1 MPNRCNKPDNLP
13 DKTGV
18 YIMRNIDNDVLYV
31 GKAKSL
37 VKRVKSYFST
47 REQPLKTKLLMSHF
61 HNLEYIITDTE
72 KEALILES
80 NFIKK
85 YKPRYNIRLKDDKR
99 YPYIKIT
106 SEDFPRVLITRNVRD
121 DGAYYYGP
129 FTDSGSVRRMIKSLK
144 ALFKIRECRNMRGPC
159 LNYQIH
165 LCNAPCSGKITKE
178 SYNKTIDKINLFF
191 EGKYDEIIE
200 MLNESMLK
208 SANNCEFEKAAVLR
222 DQIQSVDSILEKQ
235 KIEFD
240 RGLEQDVIACAYD
253 EKAACVV
260 VFSIR
265 DGKITEKNDFL
276 MSGAEG
282 TLPDKILSVVENSTN
297 FRASKAE
304 LLNAVE
310 NKVFW
315 ASKSKILNAFLKQYY
330 MTPRHIPSQIIIEY
344 IPDELD
350 LIKEW
355 LSEKRGHEVDIRLP
369 KKGTE
374 SRLVQMVA
382 KNAAIIKN
390 QEKEVSGALVDLKKY
405 LNLPKIPRKIEA
417 FDISNIS
424 GKLSTGSMVV
434 FEDAVPKKSMYRKY
448 KIRMDGPDDY
458 AMIRNVIK
466 RRYSKIS
473 PEEHDKKPDLILVDG
488 GKGQLNAALGV
499 LKSLG
504 LEDIPVIGLAKEFE
518 NVFVPGVSS
527 PIILPRNLEAVEDF
541 VFGPRNCKFRTALH
555 LLQRIRDEAHRFA
568 VTYHKK
574 LRSMELEH
582 SILDE
587 IKGVGEKRKINLLK
601 HFGDIEG
608 IKCADVNE
616 IAGVKGINRNL
627 ANIIYRHLHGKDY

>member
-1 MPNRCNKPDNLP
+1 MPNRCSKPDNLP
-13 DKTGV
+13 DKPGV
-18 YIMRNIDNDVLYV
+18 YMMRNIDDVVLYV

-37 VKRVKSYFST
+37 IKRVKSYFST
-47 REQPLKTKLLMSHF
+47 REQPLKTKLLMGHF

-80 NFIKK
+80 NLIKK
-85 YKPRYNIRLKDDKR
+85 HKPKYNIRLKDDKR

-121 DGAYYYGP
+121 DNAYYYGP
-129 FTDSGSVRRMIKSLK
+129 FTDTGSVRRMVKSLK
-144 ALFKIRECRNMRGPC
+144 ALFKIRECRNMSGPC

-178 SYNKTIDKINLFF
+178 SYNEIIEKINLFF
-191 EGKYDEIIE
+191 EGKYSEIIE
-200 MLNESMLK
+200 MLNKSMLE
-208 SANNCEFEKAAVLR
+208 AAQNQEFEKAAVLR
-222 DQIQSVDSILEKQ
+222 DQIQSVDSIFEKQ

-265 DGKITEKNDFL
+265 DGKITGKDDFL
-276 MSGAEG
+276 MSGAED
-282 TLPDKILSVVENSTN
+282 TLPDKILS
-297 FRASKAE
+297 
-304 LLNAVE
+304 
-310 NKVFW
+310 
-315 ASKSKILNAFLKQYY
+315 AFLKQYY
-330 MTPRHIPSQIIIEY
+330 MTPRYIPSKIIIQHS
-344 IPDELD
+344 PDELD

-355 LSEKRGHEVDIRLP
+355 LSENRDHEVDLRTP
-369 KKGTE
+369 KNGTE

-382 KNAAIIKN
+382 KNAEIIKN
-390 QEKEVSGALVDLKKY
+390 QEREVRGALFDLKKY

-424 GKLSTGSMVV
+424 GKLSAGSMVV
-434 FEDAVPKKSMYRKY
+434 FEDAVPEKSRYRKY
-448 KIRMDGPDDY
+448 KIQICGPDDY
-458 AMIRNVIK
+458 AMMRNVIK

-473 PEEHDKKPDLILVDG
+473 PEENDKKPDLILVDG
-488 GKGQLNAALGV
+488 GKGQLNTTLDV
-499 LKSLG
+499 LKSIG

-518 NVFVPGVSS
+518 KVFVPEISN
-527 PIILPRNLEAVEDF
+527 PIILPRNSE
-541 VFGPRNCKFRTALH
+541 ALH

-568 VTYHKK
+568 VAYHKK

-601 HFGDIEG
+601 HFGDIEN
-608 IKCADVNE
+608 IKNADINE
-616 IAGVKGINRNL
+616 IAGVEGININL
-627 ANIIYRHLHGKDY
+627 ADIIYRHVHRKGY

>member
-1 MPNRCNKPDNLP
+1 MPNRCSKPDNLP
-13 DKTGV
+13 DRPGV
-18 YIMRNIDNDVLYV
+18 YIMRNIDDVVLYV

-37 VKRVKSYFST
+37 IKRVKSYFST

-80 NFIKK
+80 NLIKK
-85 YKPRYNIRLKDDKR
+85 YKPKYNIRFKDDKR

-106 SEDFPRVLITRNVRD
+106 SEDFPRVLITRNVSD

-129 FTDSGSVRRMIKSLK
+129 FTDTGSVRRMVKSLK
-144 ALFKIRECRNMRGPC
+144 ALFKIRECRNMDGPC

-178 SYNKTIDKINLFF
+178 SYNKIIEKINLFF
-191 EGKYDEIIE
+191 EGKYSEIIE
-200 MLNESMLK
+200 MLNKSMLEA
-208 SANNCEFEKAAVLR
+208 ANNCEFEKAAVLR
-222 DQIQSVDSILEKQ
+222 DQIKSVDGILEKQ

-265 DGKITEKNDFL
+265 DGKISGKDDFL
-276 MSGAEG
+276 MSGAED
-282 TLPDKILSVVENSTN
+282 TLPDKILS
-297 FRASKAE
+297 
-304 LLNAVE
+304 
-310 NKVFW
+310 
-315 ASKSKILNAFLKQYY
+315 AFLKQYY
-330 MTPRHIPSQIIIEY
+330 MAPRYIPSQIIIQY
-344 IPDELD
+344 IPDEID

-355 LSEKRGHEVDIRLP
+355 LSENRGDEIDFRTP
-369 KKGTE
+369 KNGTE

-382 KNAAIIKN
+382 KNAEIIKN
-390 QEKEVSGALVDLKKY
+390 QEKEVRGAMFDLKKY
-405 LNLPKIPRKIEA
+405 INLPKIPRKIEA
-417 FDISNIS
+417 FDVSNIS
-424 GKLSTGSMVV
+424 GKLSAGSMVV
-434 FEDAVPKKSMYRKY
+434 FEDAVPKKSSYRRY
-448 KIRMDGPDDY
+448 KIQTEGPDDY
-458 AMIRNVIK
+458 AMIRDVIK

-473 PEEHDKKPDLILVDG
+473 PWENDKKPDLILVDG
-488 GKGQLNAALGV
+488 GKGQLNVALDV

-518 NVFVPGVSS
+518 NVFVPEVSS
-527 PIILPRNLEAVEDF
+527 PIILPRNSE
-541 VFGPRNCKFRTALH
+541 ALH

-574 LRSMELEH
+574 LRSMELNQ

-587 IKGVGEKRKINLLK
+587 IKGVGVKRKINLLK
-601 HFGDIEG
+601 HFGDIES
-608 IKCADVNE
+608 IKNADINE
-616 IAGVKGINRNL
+616 IAEVEGINKNL
-627 ANIIYRHLHGKDY
+627 ARIIYRHLHGNKAIKGS